1 MKKDLLLFEIN
12 ECSFKFFI
20 YGSKK
25 YNFPKIYEFLKKNEI
40 KIITQD
46 KKEGLNLDPWVQW
59 VSVHTGVPSSQH
71 KVFRMGQ
78 VLSKGISQIWD
89 VLQKKKITV
98 LLWGLFNSNL
108 RNTENINLFYPD
120 PWSFTQKAYPREFNS
135 FLILP
140 RYYGKNYPNVSIFK
154 LLIYTIIFF
163 RKIIFSKIFFYLF
176 KNSLNFIKILFITK
190 AKSFN
195 LYFLLDLLSLLI
207 VCKQIKKKKSDLA
220 IISLNAFAHYQ
231 HNYWDEKKYEFY
243 YFWYLNKIVEQCQII
258 EKNYN
263 SVIIFN
269 GFSQKKIKPLYYL
282 RPKNIKNFLDMLNIN
297 FLKAEQNMTTG
308 VTVFFDKKVD
318 KNNAICILKSI
329 SFFNQSLFEVL
340 DYPETNKIFYK
351 FNCVFYRKAE
361 SIKNFKKSSFKI
373 INKIRVLP
381 NNLNNSFIIE
391 KIFNNVIYIKSTS
404 KHVSSGNL
412 YYKNLDFKPYN
423 KKKNNY
429 FPNHQLNKIIINHF
443 S

>member
-1 MKKDLLLFEIN
+1 
-12 ECSFKFFI
+12 
-20 YGSKK
+20 
-25 YNFPKIYEFLKKNEI
+25 
-40 KIITQD
+40 
-46 KKEGLNLDPWVQW
+46 
-59 VSVHTGVPSSQH
+59 
-71 KVFRMGQ
+71 
-78 VLSKGISQIWD
+78 
-89 VLQKKKITV
+89 
-98 LLWGLFNSNL
+98 
-108 RNTENINLFYPD
+108 
-120 PWSFTQKAYPREFNS
+120 
-135 FLILP
+135 
-140 RYYGKNYPNVSIFK
+140 
-154 LLIYTIIFF
+154 
-163 RKIIFSKIFFYLF
+163 
-176 KNSLNFIKILFITK
+176 
-190 AKSFN
+190 
-195 LYFLLDLLSLLI
+195 
-207 VCKQIKKKKSDLA
+207 
-220 IISLNAFAHYQ
+220 
-231 HNYWDEKKYEFY
+231 
-243 YFWYLNKIVEQCQII
+243 LNKIVEQCQII

-351 FNCVFYRKAE
+351 FNCVFYRKVE

-373 INKIRVLP
+373 INKIRVLS
-381 NNLNNSFIIE
+381 NNLNNSFIIK

-429 FPNHQLNKIIINHF
+429 FPNHQLKKIIINHF